1 MRVFPRARGTF
12 HKFAIKAGITPLFS
26 ARVASAWWL
35 PKKNNPRVTPMA
47 ANERTLVAKQTRTKQ
62 GVRLK
67 TIALPAEHGGWGL
80 LFEPIALGL
89 LSAPS
94 IAGLYLALSAVGFFL
109 ARHPLTLVVLN
120 RKRSSPRTALA
131 RRFAA
136 LYLAIGVASFIGALL
151 FTQHAFALP
160 LLIASPFAVVQVV
173 HDWTGRR
180 RVLLSEIAGV
190 IAISSLATA
199 IALSGGWSVKT
210 SLVLWAV
217 LIARAVPA
225 ILYVRA
231 CLRRVRASAA
241 SPVPMLVAHVL
252 AIVAVVG
259 LAIANAASPWVLIAL
274 TLLAIRAVIGFKKAK
289 TVTPKQ
295 LGFSEI
301 AFGAMTI
308 IIVAASN
315 YF

>member
-1 MRVFPRARGTF
+1 
-12 HKFAIKAGITPLFS
+12 
-26 ARVASAWWL
+26 
-35 PKKNNPRVTPMA
+35 MA
-47 ANERTLVAKQTRTKQ
+47 ANERTLVAKQSRAKN

-89 LSAPS
+89 LVAPS

-136 LYLAIGVASFIGALL
+136 LYLTIGAASFVAALL
-151 FTQHAFALP
+151 FTQHAFVLP
-160 LLIASPFAVVQVV
+160 LLIAAPLALVQVA

-180 RVLLSEIAGV
+180 RVLLSELAGA

-199 IALSGGWSVKT
+199 MALAEGWST
-210 SLVLWAV
+210 RASFVLWAIMV
-217 LIARAVPA
+217 AREVPA

-231 CLRRVRASAA
+231 CLRRVRACEA
-241 SPVPMLVAHVL
+241 SPLPMIVAHLLAIAAATGL
-252 AIVAVVG
+252 AIV
-259 LAIANAASPWVLIAL
+259 NAASPWAVIAL
-274 TLLAIRAVIGFKKAK
+274 TLLAVRALVGFAKAK
-289 TVTPKQ
+289 MVTPKQ

-301 AFGAMTI
+301 AFGAMTVI
-308 IIVAASN
+308 VVAASN